1 MNLNILILPGDG
13 IGVEVT
19 REAVKVLK
27 YVAAS
32 GGHSLTLNEGLLGGI
47 AIHQTG
53 TPFPEE
59 TEKLALQADATL
71 LGAVGLPE
79 FDNASPEKRP
89 ERGLLGIRKA
99 LGVYANLR
107 PVRSYKALIDSSPL
121 KNELV
126 DGTDMIIVR
135 ELTGGL
141 YYGTPRGISG
151 SGPEERAVNTMTYTR
166 AEIERVTHMAFQL
179 AGKRRKKVMSVDKSN
194 VLENSQL
201 WRRVVIEV
209 SKNYPE
215 IELEHI
221 LVDNCA
227 MQLVLNPRRFDIV
240 LTENLFGDILSD
252 EGAVLAGSIG
262 MLPSASIG
270 SKRPSGAWVGLYEP
284 VHGSAPDIAGQDKAN
299 PLGAIGSVGAM
310 LEYSFGL
317 TEEAQAVYGAIEE
330 VLNSGQVT
338 ADLKPA
344 GKPATTTEVGDA
356 ICQAISARFA
366 TAR

>member
-1 MNLNILILPGDG
+1 MKLNILLLPGDG
-13 IGVEVT
+13 IGTEVT
-19 REAVKVLK
+19 REATKVLK
-27 YVAAS
+27 HVSDAY
-32 GGHSLTLNEGLLGGI
+32 GHALTLCEGLLGGI

-53 TPFPEE
+53 DPFPEE
-59 TEKLALQADATL
+59 TRKMALETDATL
-71 LGAVGLPE
+71 MGAVGLPE
-79 FDNASPEKRP
+79 FDNAPPEKRP

-99 LGVYANLR
+99 MQVYANLR

-151 SGPEERAVNTMTYTR
+151 SGPEERAVNTMVYTR
-166 AEIERVTHMAFQL
+166 AEIERVAHMAFQL
-179 AGKRRKKVMSVDKSN
+179 AAKRRRKVTSVDKSN

-201 WRRVVIEV
+201 WRRVVVEV
-209 SKNYPE
+209 AAQYPD
-215 IELEHI
+215 IALDHL

-227 MQLVLNPRRFDIV
+227 MQLVLNPRRFDVV

-270 SKRPSGAWVGLYEP
+270 AKRPSGAWTGLYEP
-284 VHGSAPDIAGQDKAN
+284 VHGSAPDIAGRNKAN
-299 PLGAIGSVGAM
+299 PFGAIGSVAAL

-317 TEEAQAVYGAIEE
+317 VEEAQAVTRAMEE
-330 VLNSGQVT
+330 VLNSGRVT
-338 ADLKPA
+338 ADLKPS
-344 GKPATTTEVGDA
+344 GPPATTSEVGDA
-356 ICQAISARFA
+356 VCHALPARA
-366 TAR
+366 VTA